1 MTASSIVVTAV
12 RQSGVAVKHQWRI
25 AILFDKGNRLRY
37 NGLMNEDPQR
47 AAGREQGQGERMQR
61 IRVGLTGLAVV
72 LLIVALATVVFRR
85 IDGQAG
91 AGLAN
96 NSAQAQTNPDDEPL
110 AQLGVAPGASTD
122 DSTGNE
128 SR

>member
-1 MTASSIVVTAV
+1 M
-12 RQSGVAVKHQWRI
+12 
-25 AILFDKGNRLRY
+25 RY
-37 NGLMNEDPQR
+37 NALMNEDPLR

-72 LLIVALATVVFRR
+72 LLIVALATAVFRR
-85 IDGQAG
+85 IDGEAG

-96 NSAQAQTNPDDEPL
+96 NSAQTQVNPDDEPL

-122 DSTGNE
+122 DSAGNE